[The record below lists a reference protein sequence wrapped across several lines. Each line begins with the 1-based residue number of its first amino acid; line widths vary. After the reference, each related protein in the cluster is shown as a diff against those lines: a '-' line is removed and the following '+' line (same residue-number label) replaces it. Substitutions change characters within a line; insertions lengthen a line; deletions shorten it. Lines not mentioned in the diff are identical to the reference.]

1 MAEMLYHG
9 ANGDAILGIIARAA
23 MEPHDGKVFFAR
35 HRWESLFM
43 HGADRKRNA
52 SFVVKVQVSIPAQAI
67 RRRIET
73 PGVLD
78 TFVVETK
85 SVLPAQVLERYV
97 RRPTEDGFRLQ
108 HFVGLA
114 AIRAQLA

>member
-1 MAEMLYHG
+1 MREPFDLFLAEGLGPPAHG
-9 ANGDAILGIIARAA
+9 
-23 MEPHDGKVFFAR
+23 P
-35 HRWESLFM
+35 
-43 HGADRKRNA
+43 DR

-85 SVLPAQVLERYV
+85 SVLPAQVLELYV